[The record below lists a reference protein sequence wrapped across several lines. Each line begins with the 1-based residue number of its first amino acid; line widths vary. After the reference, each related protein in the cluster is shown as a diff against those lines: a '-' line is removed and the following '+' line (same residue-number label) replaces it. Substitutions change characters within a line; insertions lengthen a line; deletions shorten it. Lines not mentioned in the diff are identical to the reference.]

1 MAISINLDKAK
12 VIAHDVRRQ
21 ERSLEFKP
29 LDDLIAKQIPGI
41 SAETVESQRQAIRD
55 KYAQV
60 QINID
65 SSDSVDSLI
74 QIIEEVK
81 NK

>member
-1 MAISINLDKAK
+1 MAISTNLDKAK

-41 SAETVESQRQAIRD
+41 SSETVESQRQAVRD

-65 SSDSVDSLI
+65 SSETVNSLI
-74 QIIEEVK
+74 QIIEKVK